1 MPLTLLIVLA
11 CADKAPEDS
20 APPED
25 TSPVEGFGDLALRM
39 QIDDDYG
46 DAVLADGE
54 SLVGTFRGSLYLSEQ
69 VTGAGPDEGAEAVGS
84 IFIETVDLSSYEPT
98 DVLLTVSDLPSGYVT
113 ALGFFDSDNNADPDN
128 ADPDTGDPVTLPF
141 DNELLVVANTVS
153 EGVIFLGFRNP

>member
-1 MPLTLLIVLA
+1 A
-11 CADKAPEDS
+11 
-20 APPED
+20 
-25 TSPVEGFGDLALRM
+25 
-39 QIDDDYG
+39 
-46 DAVLADGE
+46 LAD
-54 SLVGTFRGSLYLSEQ
+54 VY
-69 VTGAGPDEGAEAVGS
+69 
-84 IFIETVDLSSYEPT
+84 IETVDLSSYEPT

>member
-1 MPLTLLIVLA
+1 MPLALLITLA
-11 CADKAPEDS
+11 CAEKT
-20 APPED
+20 PED
-25 TSPVEGFGDLALRM
+25 TSPPVDTAPVEGFGDLALRM

-46 DAVLADGE
+46 EAILADGE

-69 VTGAGPDEGAEAVGS
+69 VTGAGPDEGAEALASLFV
-84 IFIETVDLSSYEPT
+84 ETVDLSSFEPT
-98 DVLLTVSDLPSGYVT
+98 DVLLTVEGLPSGYVT
-113 ALGFFDSDNNADPDN
+113 ALGFFDSDNNVDPDN